1 MRINLLGV
9 SSLVLLLVLSSCE
22 LLEDMESPISPQPCE
37 EASEESIL
45 ICAMPEYFNHVPRYP
60 GGQEQMLQ
68 FIADH
73 VEWPKGLENSCVEGI
88 VVVKIMIEKTGKV
101 SSAEIA
107 KSLHPACDAMG
118 IQVVQKMPNWIPGT
132 TKEGIPVAIEMNLPI
147 RFRLE

>member
-1 MRINLLGV
+1 MRINLPGV

-22 LLEDMESPISPQPCE
+22 LLEDMESPISPEPYE

-45 ICAMPEYFNHVPRYP
+45 ICAMAEYFNHVPRYP

-88 VVVKIMIEKTGKV
+88 VVVKIIIEKTGKV
-101 SSAEIA
+101 SSVEIA
-107 KSLHPACDAMG
+107 KSLHPAYDAMS
-118 IQVVQKMPNWIPGT
+118 IQVVQQMPNWLPGT
-132 TKEGIPVAIEMNLPI
+132 TKEGTPVAMEMNLPI